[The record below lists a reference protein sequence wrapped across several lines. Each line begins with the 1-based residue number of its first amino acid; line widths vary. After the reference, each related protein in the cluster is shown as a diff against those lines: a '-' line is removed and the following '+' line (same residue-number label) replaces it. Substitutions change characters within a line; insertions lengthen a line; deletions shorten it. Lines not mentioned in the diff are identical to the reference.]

1 MHQVWFITGASSGF
15 GGAPA
20 EATAVEG
27 VAATT
32 PSGG

>member
-1 MHQVWFITGASSGF
+1 MHQVCFITGASSGF
-15 GGAPA
+15 GATPA
-20 EATAVEG
+20 EATAIEG